1 MEDRKLLDILEL
13 SKDII
18 YMVQLK
24 PEVKML
30 YMNSAV
36 EEIIGIELEKHYKDP
51 MIPLRCTHP
60 HDVKWFIKKIN
71 DEMDYTNPIHVRFK
85 NIHGEYIWLEESI
98 IPIYNE
104 KRELVG
110 LVGYCRNIQAR
121 KELEEKLKKIGY
133 YDCLTGI
140 RNRTYFQNELDNLHF
155 KVNKEI
161 GIIICDLDNLKEVND
176 NFGHLRGDNLLKSFG
191 QILDEFTSEN
201 ILTARI
207 GGDEFAIL
215 IKGES
220 YEFVEDTYYK
230 LLKSIEN
237 YNNDVDLPIKVSI
250 GFAYSD
256 TSIGNT
262 RKVYNEADKKMY
274 QNKLA
279 NKEGIEDW

>member
-1 MEDRKLLDILEL
+1 M
-13 SKDII
+13 
-18 YMVQLK
+18 
-24 PEVKML
+24 
-30 YMNSAV
+30 
-36 EEIIGIELEKHYKDP
+36 
-51 MIPLRCTHP
+51 
-60 HDVKWFIKKIN
+60 
-71 DEMDYTNPIHVRFK
+71 
-85 NIHGEYIWLEESI
+85 
-98 IPIYNE
+98 
-104 KRELVG
+104 
-110 LVGYCRNIQAR
+110 
-121 KELEEKLKKIGY
+121 
-133 YDCLTGI
+133 
-140 RNRTYFQNELDNLHF
+140 
-155 KVNKEI
+155 
-161 GIIICDLDNLKEVND
+161 KEVND